1 MFTVQAGFL
10 VLSVASLA
18 PLASPVTQ
26 ESSALTCACNETET
40 IPEPLPQQADHWGVV
55 VKGRTIREWHD
66 RAMDKAQLKPNRED
80 AFRVL
85 GQSGNSGAFALIQ
98 MLQASDQL
106 TIDPN
111 PRFGFDVP
119 KGYVRRMAATTLGS
133 MGQIALRAAP
143 QLARMMRTDENVDV
157 RAACAIAVGRLGSKD
172 DTVVKSLKEVL
183 RGEDY
188 YVWQGAVFALGQ
200 MRPFDAETQELLT
213 RIANADPYKIAGTGQ
228 DSLWAAVMNART
240 EARSAL
246 LPR

>member
-1 MFTVQAGFL
+1 MFAIQAGLL

-18 PLASPVTQ
+18 IPRLQ

-40 IPEPLPQQADHWGVV
+40 FPEPIPQQADHWGVV

-66 RAMDKAQLKPNRED
+66 RAMDKAQIKPNRED

-85 GQSGNSGAFALIQ
+85 GQSGNSGAFALYQ

-106 TIDPN
+106 TVDPTPSFATN
-111 PRFGFDVP
+111 VP
-119 KGYVRRMAATTLGS
+119 QGYVRRMAATTLGS
-133 MGQIALRAAP
+133 MGQIALRTAP
-143 QLARMMRTDENVDV
+143 QLAKMMRTDENIDV
-157 RAACAIAVGRLGSKD
+157 RAACAIAIGRLGSKD
-172 DTVVKSLKEVL
+172 EAVVKALKEVL
-183 RGEDY
+183 RGDDY

-213 RIANADPYKIAGTGQ
+213 RIANADPYKVAGTGQ